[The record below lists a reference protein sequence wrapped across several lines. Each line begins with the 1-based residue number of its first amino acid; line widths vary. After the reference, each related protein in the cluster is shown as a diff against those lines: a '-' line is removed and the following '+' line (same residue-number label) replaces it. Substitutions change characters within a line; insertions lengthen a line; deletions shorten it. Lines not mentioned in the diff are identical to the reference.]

1 MKIELKNIK
10 HAAFASQETQCFEAS
25 LYINGKLRGTVS
37 NEGYGGADRFSDHAA
52 EDELNAYAKTL
63 PPRTYEWD
71 GKTHEF
77 DQTADSLVQEILG
90 EHLSRKQLQ
99 RVMRDKV
106 VYLKDGKLWQTT
118 AIKSAEQRAKYIA
131 LKESEGKTVLNS
143 LPLADAVK
151 IFREVA

>member
-10 HAAFASQETQCFEAS
+10 HAAFASRETNCYMAS
-25 LYINGKLRGTVS
+25 LYIDGKPRGTVD
-37 NEGYGGADRFSDHAA
+37 NEGYGGADQFSDHAA
-52 EDELNAYAKTL
+52 EDELNEYAKTL

-77 DQTADSLVQEILG
+77 EQTAESLVQDILG
-90 EHLSRKQLQ
+90 EYLSRKQLQ

-106 VYLKDGKLWQTT
+106 VFLQDGKLMQTT

-131 LKESEGKTVLNS
+131 LKEGEGKTVLNS

>member
-25 LYINGKLRGTVS
+25 LYINGKARGTVS
-37 NEGYGGADRFSDHAA
+37 NEGYGGADRFSDHSA

-63 PPRTYEWD
+63 PPSTYEWD

-77 DQTADSLVQEILG
+77 SQSAESLVQEILS

-99 RVMRDKV
+99 RIMRNKV

-118 AIKSAEQRAKYIA
+118 AIKSADTRADYIA
-131 LKESEGKTVLNS
+131 HRLREGRTVLNA
-143 LPLADAVK
+143 LPIDEAVR